1 MREEPYLGAG
11 NPTLKNFNYPG
22 GEDERIRKT

>member
-11 NPTLKNFNYPG
+11 FPTLKNFNHPG
-22 GEDERIRKT
+22 GMDARIRKT